1 LAALPFDLVRHQLM
15 VLQQPLSA
23 EDMKEIIDIFP
34 LVRTD

>member
-1 LAALPFDLVRHQLM
+1 M